1 MATSDS
7 DFKPYL
13 TIVAASRNDN
23 HGGDPLIRTQ
33 IFLDNLARQAEDL
46 QLPCEILLVDWN
58 PPADK
63 PGLAEA
69 IDWSFLNRFC
79 HGRVV
84 QVPAEIH
91 ARSQSPEKLP
101 LLQMIAKNVGIRR
114 ARGEFILATN
124 IDILFSD
131 ELMQFL
137 ARQQLQRGY
146 SYRADR
152 LDIET
157 GVPFSASSRERLDYA
172 WHHTIRIHQR
182 GRTDFLKPG
191 EVIRPGHPVL
201 FAEDQIFD
209 QITPES
215 RILKRDVP
223 AHKVHT
229 NACGDFTLLHRDDW
243 EKVGGYAEFDFY
255 SFHIDS
261 LFCLSAHYS
270 GVTECFLPVPC
281 ATFHIEHSVGS
292 GWSPEGQE
300 RLFTR
305 LAANNIWWL
314 PWTLVESWVGQ
325 SRKTGNVLPFNK
337 KDWGLA
343 DITLPEDFLTPQ

>member
-1 MATSDS
+1 MTTSVS

-13 TIVAASRNDN
+13 TVVASSRNDN

-33 IFLDNLARQAEDL
+33 IFLDNLAQQCHQL
-46 QLPCEILLVDWN
+46 KLPCEILLVDWN
-58 PPADK
+58 PPSDK

-69 IDWSFLNRFC
+69 IDWHFLNAYC
-79 HGRVV
+79 HARVV
-84 QVPAEIH
+84 QVPEELH
-91 ARSQSPEKLP
+91 AKSQSPEKLP

-114 ARGEFILATN
+114 ARGEFVLATN

-137 ARQQLQRGY
+137 AKQDLQKGY

-157 GVPFSASSRERLDYA
+157 GVPFSASPAERLDYA
-172 WHHTIRIHQR
+172 WQHTIRIHQR
-182 GRTDFLKPG
+182 GRTDFLTPG
-191 EVIRPGHPVL
+191 NVVRPGHPVL
-201 FAEDQIFD
+201 FNDASVFETLNSDFGIVNM
-209 QITPES
+209 
-215 RILKRDVP
+215 DVP
-223 AHKVHT
+223 PNMVHT
-229 NACGDFTLLHRDDW
+229 NACGDFTLLHREDW

-261 LFCLSAHYS
+261 LFCLSAHYG
-270 GVTECFLPVPC
+270 GVKEYFLPVPC

-300 RLFTR
+300 RLFSR
-305 LAANNIWWL
+305 LAENNVWWL
-314 PWTLVESWVGQ
+314 PWNLVLTWVNQIKATGQ
-325 SRKTGNVLPFNK
+325 PLPFNNN
-337 KDWGLA
+337 DWGLMNH
-343 DITLPEDFLTPQ
+343 TLPEASLTPQ